1 MTNSKSSSSSPKT
14 SSRTLK
20 AVKKIQSNFRNRQK
34 KTQKIKTIQRQF
46 RKFRSYPTCA
56 ICLEPIT
63 NSNKLNFYCT
73 ESNQHKFHDKCIFN
87 FVSSFSQS
95 YPAKISCPQ
104 CRVGSID
111 LKFNKLGNQNIT
123 EGQSIKK
130 SFNGFPNRL
139 FNASIKIDDLK
150 KSGKFKNVDLN
161 ENKINKM
168 KTKIESLFN
177 SLNFLRNQVIDAK
190 TLIETFKRQNNQK
203 MLKNIQDNLDYI
215 KAFRGI
221 IEEYLDIIDN
231 LHNTLHAKNNNTST
245 SLSRSTSS
253 SSKSSS
259 NKSSSSKSSSK
270 RNSRSS
276 TTTTI

>member
-1 MTNSKSSSSSPKT
+1 MPNSKSSSSSLKA
-14 SSRTLK
+14 SSGTLK
-20 AVKKIQSNFRNRQK
+20 IVKKIQSNFRNRQK
-34 KTQKIKTIQRQF
+34 KTQKASKTIQRQF

-63 NSNKLNFYCT
+63 NPNKLNFYCT

-177 SLNFLRNQVIDAK
+177 SINFLRNQVIDAK

-215 KAFRGI
+215 KAFKVI

-231 LHNTLHAKNNNTST
+231 LHNTLNKKNNNASK
-245 SLSRSTSS
+245 SLSRST
-253 SSKSSS
+253 
-259 NKSSSSKSSSK
+259 SSSSKSSSK

>member
-1 MTNSKSSSSSPKT
+1 MPNSKNRSNSQKT

-20 AVKKIQSNFRNRQK
+20 IVKKIQSNFRNRQK
-34 KTQKIKTIQRQF
+34 KTQKVTTIQRQF

-63 NSNKLNFYCT
+63 SSNKLNFYCT
-73 ESNQHKFHDKCIFN
+73 NSNQHKFHDKCIFN
-87 FVSSFSQS
+87 FVNSFSQP

-104 CRVGSID
+104 CRVGNID

-130 SFNGFPNRL
+130 SFNSFPNRV
-139 FNASIKIDDLK
+139 FNTRIKIDDLK

-177 SLNFLRNQVIDAK
+177 SLNFLHSQVTSTDS
-190 TLIETFKRQNNQK
+190 LIKTFKRQNNQK

-231 LHNTLHAKNNNTST
+231 LDNTLHAKNNNAST
-245 SLSRSTSS
+245 SKTKYSKKPSSKRATSSTSS
-253 SSKSSS
+253 SSTQ
-259 NKSSSSKSSSK
+259 
-270 RNSRSS
+270 NSE
-276 TTTTI
+276 TTTI